1 MSENDALEGQEEVV
15 EEESQ
20 KQEENVAAVQV
31 ETVEDVIVEDGADV
45 QEDDDAEEDM
55 PSMAELLDAEEY
67 TVDLPQ
73 RGEIRTG
80 TIASI
85 GPSQILVSIGAKSE
99 GVIAGQALD
108 EIPPEVI
115 KSFEVGQEIDAYV
128 LNPEDKHGNVILSYA
143 RAIEMRAWKVVAEM
157 LENEGSYEGKVAG
170 FNKGGLLVDV
180 EGLRGFVPASQV
192 SAVRRSKAVGATPEQ
207 RWAKMQGEPIVVR
220 VIEVDKERRRLILS
234 ERAASNETRQ
244 AVKERVISEL
254 EIGGTY
260 TGRVTSLAN
269 FGAFVNIN
277 GADGLVHL
285 SEISWERVKHPSEVL
300 TVGQAAEVKVI
311 SIDQEKN
318 RIGLS
323 LRQLQEDPWKQRISK
338 FSVGQLIE
346 GQITRLTKF
355 GAFARIDDDVEGLIH
370 VSEISDQRVEHPKE
384 ELNEGDVVSLRIIR
398 IEAERRR
405 IGLSIRK
412 VDSAAYVDK
421 DMKALARAIHEANE
435 DVEKTPVEEAV
446 VEEEIPAEEAPV
458 EEVSS
463 VEEAVVEEEIPVEEA
478 PVEEVSSVE
487 EEDVSA
493 EDDVAVEDVP
503 SEPDVLKK
511 LEGIGPKVEQVL
523 NEAGITTYAELA
535 KSDTDKLREIL
546 AEAKLQMMNPD
557 SWAEQAGLAAK
568 GEWDALEKLQDEL
581 KGGRRV

>member
-1 MSENDALEGQEEVV
+1 MSENDALEGQEVV
-15 EEESQ
+15 AEESQ
-20 KQEENVAAVQV
+20 EQEENVVAEVQEDV
-31 ETVEDVIVEDGADV
+31 VEDVVVEDDADV
-45 QEDDDAEEDM
+45 QEYDDADEEDM

-80 TIASI
+80 IIASI

-99 GVIAGQALD
+99 GVIAGRALD
-108 EIPPEVI
+108 DMSTEVI
-115 KSFEVGQEIDAYV
+115 KSLEVGQEIEAYV
-128 LNPEDKHGNVILSYA
+128 LNPEDKHGNVILSYT
-143 RAIEMRAWKVVAEM
+143 RAVEMRAWKIVAEM
-157 LENEGSYEGKVAG
+157 LESEGAYEGKVSG

-207 RWAKMQGEPIVVR
+207 RWAKMQGEPIVVC

-234 ERAASNETRQ
+234 ERAASNESRQ
-244 AVKERVISEL
+244 AIKERVISEL

-300 TVGQAAEVKVI
+300 KVGQAAEVKVI
-311 SIDQEKN
+311 SIDEEKN

-323 LRQLQEDPWKQRISK
+323 LRQLQDDPWTSRIAK

-346 GQITRLTKF
+346 GKITRLTKF

-370 VSEISDQRVEHPKE
+370 VSEISDKRVEHPKE

-405 IGLSIRK
+405 IGLSMRK

-421 DMKALARAIHEANE
+421 DMKALAEALLEVNAE
-435 DVEKTPVEEAV
+435 VEETPTEEPVVEEVPVVEEAV
-446 VEEEIPAEEAPV
+446 AEEAP
-458 EEVSS
+458 
-463 VEEAVVEEEIPVEEA
+463 AVEEEAAEEKSDAKATEDMTVAELKEEA
-478 PVEEVSSVE
+478 
-487 EEDVSA
+487 
-493 EDDVAVEDVP
+493 
-503 SEPDVLKK
+503 KK
-511 LEGIGPKVEQVL
+511 RELTGYSKMKK
-523 NEAGITTYAELA
+523 AELLEA
-535 KSDTDKLREIL
+535 L
-546 AEAKLQMMNPD
+546 A
-557 SWAEQAGLAAK
+557 
-568 GEWDALEKLQDEL
+568 
-581 KGGRRV
+581 

>member
-1 MSENDALEGQEEVV
+1 MEENDAPKGQEVVEETPQEQEVVAAEVPQQEEVV
-15 EEESQ
+15 
-20 KQEENVAAVQV
+20 
-31 ETVEDVIVEDGADV
+31 DV
-45 QEDDDAEEDM
+45 QEDEDVEEEM
-55 PSMAELLDAEEY
+55 QSMAELLDAEEY
-67 TVDLPQ
+67 KVDLPQ

-80 TIASI
+80 VIASI

-99 GVIAGQALD
+99 GVIAGRALD
-108 EIPPEVI
+108 EMSSEVI
-115 KSFEVGQEIDAYV
+115 KSLEVGQEIEAYV
-128 LNPEDKHGNVILSYA
+128 LNPEDKHGNVILSYS
-143 RAIEMRAWKVVAEM
+143 RAVEMRAWKLVSEM
-157 LENEGSYEGKVAG
+157 LASEEAYEGKVSG
-170 FNKGGLLVDV
+170 YNKGGLLVDV

-192 SAVRRSKAVGATPEQ
+192 SAVRRSLAVGATPEQ
-207 RWAKMQGEPIVVR
+207 RWAKMHGEPILVR
-220 VIEVDKERRRLILS
+220 VIEVDRERRRLILS
-234 ERAASNETRQ
+234 ERAASNESRQ

-254 EIGGTY
+254 KIGDSY

-300 TVGQAAEVKVI
+300 EVGQEVQVKII
-311 SIDQEKN
+311 SIDEEKK

-323 LRQLQEDPWKQRISK
+323 LRQLQDDPWKSRIAK
-338 FSVGQLIE
+338 FQVGQLIE
-346 GQITRLTKF
+346 GKITRLTKF

-398 IEAERRR
+398 IEADRRR
-405 IGLSIRK
+405 IGLSMRK

-421 DMKALARAIHEANE
+421 DMKALAQALAEVNAPEA
-435 DVEKTPVEEAV
+435 TEEVAV
-446 VEEEIPAEEAPV
+446 EEAPV
-458 EEVSS
+458 EET
-463 VEEAVVEEEIPVEEA
+463 PVEEA
-478 PVEEVSSVE
+478 PVEETPVE
-487 EEDVSA
+487 EA
-493 EDDVAVEDVP
+493 AVEEAPAEEAPVAEEVVEETVADAP

-511 LEGIGPKVEQVL
+511 LEGIGPKVEQIL

-535 KSDTDKLREIL
+535 KSDAEKLREIL

-568 GEWDALEKLQDEL
+568 GDWDALEKLQDEL
-581 KGGRRV
+581 KGGRHV

>member
-1 MSENDALEGQEEVV
+1 MEENDAPKGQEVVEETPQEQEVVAAEVPQQEEVV
-15 EEESQ
+15 
-20 KQEENVAAVQV
+20 
-31 ETVEDVIVEDGADV
+31 DV
-45 QEDDDAEEDM
+45 QEDEDVEEEM
-55 PSMAELLDAEEY
+55 QSMAELLDAEEY
-67 TVDLPQ
+67 KVDLPQ

-80 TIASI
+80 VIASI

-99 GVIAGQALD
+99 GVIAGRALD
-108 EIPPEVI
+108 EMSSEVI
-115 KSFEVGQEIDAYV
+115 KSLEVGQEIEAYV
-128 LNPEDKHGNVILSYA
+128 LNPEDKHGNVILSYS
-143 RAIEMRAWKVVAEM
+143 RAVEMRAWKLVSEM
-157 LENEGSYEGKVAG
+157 LASEEAYEGKVSG
-170 FNKGGLLVDV
+170 YNKGGLLVDV

-192 SAVRRSKAVGATPEQ
+192 SAVRRSLAVGATPEQ
-207 RWAKMQGEPIVVR
+207 RWAKMHGEPILVR
-220 VIEVDKERRRLILS
+220 VIEVDRERRRLILS
-234 ERAASNETRQ
+234 ERAASNESRQ

-254 EIGGTY
+254 KIGDSY

-300 TVGQAAEVKVI
+300 EVGQEVQVKII
-311 SIDQEKN
+311 SIDEEKK

-323 LRQLQEDPWKQRISK
+323 LRQLQDDPWKSRIAK
-338 FSVGQLIE
+338 FQVGQLIE
-346 GQITRLTKF
+346 GKITRLTKF

-398 IEAERRR
+398 IEADRRR
-405 IGLSIRK
+405 IGLSMRK

-421 DMKALARAIHEANE
+421 DMKALAQALAEVNAPEA
-435 DVEKTPVEEAV
+435 T
-446 VEEEIPAEEAPV
+446 
-458 EEVSS
+458 EEV
-463 VEEAVVEEEIPVEEA
+463 AVEEA
-478 PVEEVSSVE
+478 PVEETPVE
-487 EEDVSA
+487 EAPAKEA
-493 EDDVAVEDVP
+493 AVEEVPAEETPAEEAPVAEEVVEETVADAP

-511 LEGIGPKVEQVL
+511 LEGIGPKVEQIL

-535 KSDTDKLREIL
+535 KSDAEKLREIL

-568 GEWDALEKLQDEL
+568 GDWDALEKLQDEL
-581 KGGRRV
+581 KGGRHV